1 MSQKKNLKG
10 LSRKELEA
18 FFADL
23 GESPYRARQVMVWMY
38 HRWVSDF
45 SKMTDLSKEL
55 RGKLEEVAIIRDLRE
70 KGRKTAPDGTV
81 KFLYETGRG
90 DTIETVLMHEKERT
104 TLCLSTQV
112 GCALA
117 CAFCATGKMGF
128 GRNLTAG
135 EMVDQVI
142 QAQKAYP
149 EPKITHAVAMG
160 MGEPFLN
167 YEAVMKAVRLLNA
180 ELGLGLGARKITLST
195 VGIIPG
201 IQRLAEEPLQ
211 VKLAVSLSAP
221 TQALREKLMPIARKY
236 PLDKLLGAV
245 RQYTERT
252 GKMMTFEYVLLAGV
266 NDTLVHAKQLADLV
280 KGLLCKINL
289 IPYNPFPGS
298 EYARPSQERV
308 ERFQAHLYPR
318 CRAVTLRL
326 SKGREI
332 LAGCGQLRA
341 ERG

>member
-1 MSQKKNLKG
+1 
-10 LSRKELEA
+10 
-18 FFADL
+18 
-23 GESPYRARQVMVWMY
+23 MVWMY
-38 HRWVSDF
+38 HRFVSDF
-45 SKMTDLSKEL
+45 SRMTDLSKEL
-55 RGKLEEVAIIRDLRE
+55 RGKLEEIAIIRDLRE

-90 DTIETVLMHEKERT
+90 DAIETVLMHERERT
-104 TLCLSTQV
+104 TLCLSSQV
-112 GCALA
+112 GCALN

-128 GRNLTAG
+128 TRHLTAG

-142 QAQKAYP
+142 QAQKAFP
-149 EPKITHAVAMG
+149 GHKITHAVAMG

-167 YEAVMKAVRLLNA
+167 YEAVIKAVRLLNA
-180 ELGLGLGARKITLST
+180 ELGLGLGARRITLST

-201 IQRLAEEPLQ
+201 IRRLAEEPLQ
-211 VKLAVSLSAP
+211 VKLAVSLNAP

-236 PLDKLLGAV
+236 PLDKLLSAV
-245 RQYTERT
+245 QQYTERT

-289 IPYNPFPGS
+289 IPFNPFPGS
-298 EYARPSQERV
+298 EYARPSSERV
-308 ERFQAHLYPR
+308 ERFQAFLYPR
-318 CRAVTLRL
+318 CRAVTLRM